1 MDLVA
6 FVQEHRPGVII
17 YDIPR
22 PYEANWN
29 FPRLSGKT
37 RSLSQLG
44 GVLTTIDK
52 SALEAAVGSAQVVEI
67 LLGKRY
73 TVDDVVAAVK
83 QALLGD
89 GHKQ

>member
-1 MDLVA
+1 
-6 FVQEHRPGVII
+6 VII

-67 LLGKRY
+67 LLGKPY

-83 QALLGD
+83 QALSGD